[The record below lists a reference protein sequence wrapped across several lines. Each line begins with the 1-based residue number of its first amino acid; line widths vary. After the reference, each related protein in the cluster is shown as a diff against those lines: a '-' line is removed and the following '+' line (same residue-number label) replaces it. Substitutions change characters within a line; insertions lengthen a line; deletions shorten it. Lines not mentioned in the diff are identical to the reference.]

1 MPRMMGTAALMLI
14 LSGAASAAEP
24 PRLVASLP
32 PLHGLASAVMEGIG
46 EPDLLVRS
54 GGSEHAYALRPS
66 DARALAAADL
76 VVWVG
81 PGLET
86 FLAKSIASLA
96 RPDAVLTLSALPSV
110 TVLPRRTGEGWGGAD
125 EEHAEEAHAHEESGE
140 REEHEENE
148 EHEAGHDEHAHE
160 HGAEDLHLWLDPDN
174 ALAIVAAIADRLSA
188 IDPDRA
194 QRYRE
199 NAARMAERIGALDAE
214 LMRRLEPVREVPF
227 LVFHDAYQYFEGRYG
242 LSAVGAVVIDPERP
256 PGAQHLADLRGRIAA
271 SEARCIFA
279 EPQFKPD
286 LVERL
291 REGTAL
297 RAGTLDPLGADLPP
311 GSGHYE
317 AMMRALAASLVGCL
331 GGG

>member
-1 MPRMMGTAALMLI
+1 MPRMMGTAALVLF
-14 LSGAASAAEP
+14 LSGAASADEP

-46 EPDLLVRS
+46 EPELLVRS

-76 VVWVG
+76 VVWIG

-86 FLAKSIASLA
+86 FLAKPILSLA
-96 RPDAVLTLSALPSV
+96 RADAVLTLSALPSV
-110 TVLPRRTGEGWGGAD
+110 RVLARRTGEAWGGTD
-125 EEHAEEAHAHEESGE
+125 EGYAEEA
-140 REEHEENE
+140 
-148 EHEAGHDEHAHE
+148 DAHE

-174 ALAIVAAIADRLSA
+174 AGAIVVAIAERLSA

-194 QRYRE
+194 RRYRE
-199 NAARMAERIGALDAE
+199 NAARMAERIRALDAE
-214 LMRRLEPVREVPF
+214 LMRRLTPVRDTPF
-227 LVFHDAYQYFEGRYG
+227 LVFHDAYQYVEHHYG
-242 LSAVGAVVIDPERP
+242 LAAAGAVAVDPERP
-256 PGAQHLADLRGRIAA
+256 PGARHLADLRRRIAA
-271 SEARCIFA
+271 SEAHCIFA

-311 GSGHYE
+311 GPGHYE
-317 AMMRALAASLVGCL
+317 AMMHALAASLVGCL